1 MKPIV
6 YDGSF
11 SGWLTVIFQ
20 VYEYKW
26 TDVNILPASRHQYC
40 LFGDIHSVET
50 DEAKADRVWLAL
62 KKKIT
67 DEYALQL
74 FQTFLSE
81 EEHVENVLLQYVRYA
96 FNSGQKITDDYSNSA
111 VLYVAKT
118 ARKVHREKHRMEA
131 FVRFQ
136 CLQDGLY
143 YAIIEPDYNVLPLIK
158 KHFEQRYAD
167 QRWMIYDAKRHYGL
181 YYDMNK
187 VDIVSINFENV
198 ISKNGKPS
206 SEILSEG
213 EVQYQQLWKDYF
225 KSVNIAARKNLKLH
239 VQHMPTRY
247 WKYLIEK
254 LPEQ

>member
-1 MKPIV
+1 MKTII

-11 SGWLTVIFQ
+11 SGWLTVVFH

-26 TDVNILPASRHQYC
+26 TDVNILPVAKQQHS
-40 LFGDIHSVET
+40 LFGDIHQVET
-50 DEAKADRVWLAL
+50 DEAKADRVWHAL

-67 DEYALQL
+67 NEYAMQL

-96 FNSGQKITDDYSNSA
+96 FSSQQKITHNYSNSA
-111 VLYVAKT
+111 VLYVSQT

-136 CLQDGLY
+136 CLKDGLY
-143 YAIIEPDYNVLPLIK
+143 YATIEPDYNVLPLIK
-158 KHFEQRYAD
+158 KHFEERYAD
-167 QRWMIYDAKRHYGL
+167 QRWMIYDVKRHYGL
-181 YYDMNK
+181 YYDLNS
-187 VDIVSINFENV
+187 VDLISINFENTV
-198 ISKNGKPS
+198 AKNGKPS
-206 SEILSEG
+206 SEILNEG
-213 EVQYQQLWKDYF
+213 EVQYQLLWKDYF
-225 KSVNIAARKNLKLH
+225 KSVTIAARKNIKLH

-254 LPEQ
+254 LPGR